1 MADGANG
8 AARWERRGLMEQ
20 LADAAVRW
28 AVPVALAALAGA
40 LMRLHKVM
48 DAMQEGT
55 RTILRSRLVDLH
67 ERYVVSGAGCPDW
80 VKREATQV
88 YDAYHGMGGNGTGT
102 HYFEEIIEAPIR
114 GESED

>member
-1 MADGANG
+1 
-8 AARWERRGLMEQ
+8 MEQ

-28 AVPVALAALAGA
+28 AVPVVLAALTAS
-40 LMRLHKVM
+40 LMRLYRTI

-55 RTILRSRLVDLH
+55 RTMLRSRLVDLH

-102 HYFEEIIEAPIR
+102 HYYQEIIEAPIR
-114 GESED
+114 GDKEE

>member
-1 MADGANG
+1 M
-8 AARWERRGLMEQ
+8 
-20 LADAAVRW
+20 
-28 AVPVALAALAGA
+28 
-40 LMRLHKVM
+40 
-48 DAMQEGT
+48 
-55 RTILRSRLVDLH
+55 DLH
-67 ERYVVSGAGCPDW
+67 ERYLVSGAGCPDW

>member
-1 MADGANG
+1 
-8 AARWERRGLMEQ
+8 MEQ

-28 AVPVALAALAGA
+28 AVPVVLAALAA
-40 LMRLHKVM
+40 SLMRLYRLM

-55 RTILRSRLVDLH
+55 RTMLRSRLVDLH

-102 HYFEEIIEAPIR
+102 HYYQEIIEAPV
-114 GESED
+114 GGDKEE

>member
-1 MADGANG
+1 
-8 AARWERRGLMEQ
+8 MEQ

-28 AVPVALAALAGA
+28 AVPVVLAALVAS
-40 LMRLHKVM
+40 LMRLYRLM

-55 RTILRSRLVDLH
+55 RTMLRSRLVDLH

-88 YDAYHGMGGNGTGT
+88 YGAYHGMGGNGTGT
-102 HYFEEIIEAPIR
+102 HYYQEIIEAPIR
-114 GESED
+114 GDKEE

>member
-1 MADGANG
+1 MEEL
-8 AARWERRGLMEQ
+8 AR
-20 LADAAVRW
+20 AAVQW
-28 AVPVALAALAGA
+28 AVPVVLAALVAS
-40 LMRLHKVM
+40 LMRLYRLM

-55 RTILRSRLVDLH
+55 RTMLRSRLVDLL

>member
-1 MADGANG
+1 
-8 AARWERRGLMEQ
+8 MEQ

-80 VKREATQV
+80 VKREADKEDGIAPYRARRV
-88 YDAYHGMGGNGTGT
+88 ARNGG
-102 HYFEEIIEAPIR
+102 R
-114 GESED
+114 G